1 MDAFALTAIL
11 LTVAALLAFVNRRF
25 IGLPSTIGVM
35 AMALLA
41 SLVMVGVGA
50 YSPHFIEVVRELL
63 EEVNFSDAL
72 LDVMLAFL
80 LFAGALHVK
89 LEDLAGQ
96 KWIIGA
102 LATVGVVIS
111 TIAVGALTKLFFV
124 ATGYPMPWLHCF
136 LFGALIAPTDPIAVL
151 GILKSAG
158 VKKSLETKVTGESLF
173 NDGVG
178 VVVFVALLGFATA
191 DHDTTAGEVGILF
204 AQEVIGALGLGVA
217 FGVFTYWLMR
227 QIDDYLVEVLLS
239 LALCVGVYSLA
250 GALHS
255 SGPLAVVVAGLLVGN
270 QGRKNAMSS
279 LTVQRLDDFWE
290 LCDELLNVLLFVLIG
305 LEVLIIPWSP
315 VRLTFGL
322 VAIPMTLL
330 VRFLAVGGT
339 VKVLSAK
346 RVFDPGTVRILTWGG
361 LRGGIS
367 IALALI
373 LRDRVGDSTDIL
385 LTATY
390 VVVVFSIVVQGLTVG
405 KLARR
410 VDRQQAEIQAAAKL
424 PSV

>member
-1 MDAFALTAIL
+1 MSLFALTSIL
-11 LTVAALLAFVNRRF
+11 LTVAGLLAFVNRRF
-25 IGLPSTIGVM
+25 LGLPSTIGVM
-35 AMALLA
+35 ALALVA
-41 SLVMVGVGA
+41 SAIMVGVGA
-50 YSPHFIEVVRELL
+50 FQPEVTAYARKILS
-63 EEVNFSDAL
+63 EVDFSEAL

-89 LEDLAGQ
+89 LQDLAGQ
-96 KWIIGA
+96 RWIIGI
-102 LATVGVVIS
+102 LATVGVVVS
-111 TIAVGALTKLFFV
+111 TVLVGVLTKLFLS
-124 ATGYPMPWLHCF
+124 ATGTEMEWLHCF

-191 DHDTTAGEVGILF
+191 DHATEASAVALLF
-204 AQEVIGALGLGVA
+204 AQEVLGALALGAV
-217 FGVFTYWLMR
+217 FGGITYWLMR

-239 LALCVGVYSLA
+239 LALCAGVYSLA

-270 QGRKNAMSS
+270 QGRQSAMSD
-279 LTVQRLDDFWE
+279 LTVERLDDFWE

-305 LEVLIIPWSP
+305 LEVLIIPWSTD
-315 VRLTFGL
+315 RLFFGA
-322 VAIPMTLL
+322 VAIPLTLI
-330 VRFLAVGGT
+330 VRWIAVGGA
-339 VKVLSAK
+339 VKLLSAK
-346 RVFDPGTVRILTWGG
+346 LEFDRGTVQILTWGG

-373 LRDRVGDSTDIL
+373 LRDRLGASVDVL
-385 LTATY
+385 LAATY

-405 KLARR
+405 PLARR
-410 VDRQQAEIQAAAKL
+410 IEARSAPAEHQAG
-424 PSV
+424 

>member
-1 MDAFALTAIL
+1 MDAFALSSIL

-35 AMALLA
+35 AMALVA
-41 SLVMVGVGA
+41 SLIMVGVGA
-50 YSPHFIEVVRELL
+50 VSPHFIEVVRELL
-63 EEVNFSDAL
+63 EDVNFSDAL

-102 LATVGVVIS
+102 LATIGVVIS
-111 TIAVGALTKLFFV
+111 TTAVGVLTKLFFV
-124 ATGYPMPWLHCF
+124 AIGGYPMPWLHCF

-191 DHDTTAGEVGILF
+191 DHETTAGEIGLLF

-239 LALCVGVYSLA
+239 LALCAGVYSLA

-279 LTVQRLDDFWE
+279 QTVQRLDDFWE

-305 LEVLIIPWSP
+305 LEVLVIPWSP
-315 VRLTFGL
+315 VRLAFGL
-322 VAIPMTLL
+322 VAIPMTLM

-339 VKVLSAK
+339 VKALSAT
-346 RVFDPGTVRILTWGG
+346 REFDPGTVRILTWGG

-373 LRDRVGDSTDIL
+373 LRDSVGEGADIL

-405 KLARR
+405 KLAAR
-410 VDRQQAEIQAAAKL
+410 VDRQAAEL
-424 PSV
+424 R